1 MGKIADSKLAEEGKK
16 NFLWAKDHMSTL
28 ARLAEKNVGR
38 KPLEGLVVGVCL
50 HVTKETSVL
59 IDALVRAGANV
70 KLAAANPLST
80 QDDIA
85 AYLSTMA
92 EVWAWRG
99 ESGAEYNWCIDQV
112 IRQGPQIIIDDGADL
127 HVDAH
132 LKELKTPFGGCEE
145 TTTGVVRLMAL
156 SKEGRLRYPIIAI
169 NNAKTKHLFDNRYG
183 TGQSTF
189 DGILRATALLI
200 AGKQVVV
207 VGYGWV
213 GKGVAMRAAGL
224 GASVTVV
231 EVDPIK
237 ALEARFDG
245 FAVTNIRDAAEK
257 GGDIFIA
264 CTGQK
269 GVIPYSAIQLMKDG
283 VIIANVGHFN
293 VEIETER
300 LLEHAKSVEE
310 VRPNVDRVVLGDG
323 KKVYLLAKGRIVNI
337 VAAEGH
343 PPEVMQMS
351 FANQFMSAL
360 YIAQNHPRLEKR
372 IYDVP
377 EEIEEQV
384 ANATLDSLG
393 VKIDRPTS
401 EQLKYAESWQL

>member
-1 MGKIADSKLAEEGKK
+1 
-16 NFLWAKDHMSTL
+16 
-28 ARLAEKNVGR
+28 
-38 KPLEGLVVGVCL
+38 
-50 HVTKETSVL
+50 
-59 IDALVRAGANV
+59 
-70 KLAAANPLST
+70 
-80 QDDIA
+80 
-85 AYLSTMA
+85 
-92 EVWAWRG
+92 
-99 ESGAEYNWCIDQV
+99 
-112 IRQGPQIIIDDGADL
+112 
-127 HVDAH
+127 
-132 LKELKTPFGGCEE
+132 
-145 TTTGVVRLMAL
+145 
-156 SKEGRLRYPIIAI
+156 
-169 NNAKTKHLFDNRYG
+169 
-183 TGQSTF
+183 
-189 DGILRATALLI
+189 
-200 AGKQVVV
+200 
-207 VGYGWV
+207 
-213 GKGVAMRAAGL
+213 
-224 GASVTVV
+224 VV

-384 ANATLDSLG
+384 ATATLDSLG